1 MIATM
6 KLSAQSADIMSD
18 IFKVN
23 VIVPGVSYERH
34 TVNFQSIYAQWY
46 MATSLGVSFS
56 SSLGNNAYL
65 TVDPAVNVQYRF
77 YYNARRRSVKGK
89 RVALNSLNYLAPTIN
104 YILTKESVSDEFI
117 TEQTRRPVLLPG
129 VVWGM
134 QRNYPKRFS
143 IDINAGPGFYVTRST
158 SIDGANVGEK
168 KSTAGFTIL
177 SHIRIGW
184 WLNKR
189 STVL

>member
-158 SIDGANVGEK
+158 SIDAANLGEK